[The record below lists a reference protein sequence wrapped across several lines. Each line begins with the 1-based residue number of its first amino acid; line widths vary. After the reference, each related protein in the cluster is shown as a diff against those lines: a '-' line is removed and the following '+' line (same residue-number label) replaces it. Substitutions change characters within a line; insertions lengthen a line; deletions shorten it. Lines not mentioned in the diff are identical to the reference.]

1 MFCSSCGTD
10 IPDGSSFCQKCG
22 AKTGPVDPATA
33 AVRGFAPT
41 TPASPAA
48 SSADSDKLM
57 VIASHLGGI
66 FFGFIPALIVFL
78 IRKDSPG
85 WVLDNAREALNWQI
99 TVIIAA
105 LVSAILMFV
114 LIGFVLIWILI
125 VTNLVLC
132 ILATVKASGGQAYRY
147 PFSLRLLK

>member
-10 IPDGSSFCQKCG
+10 ISEGSSFCQKCG
-22 AKTGPVDPATA
+22 ARTGPVDPATA
-33 AVRGFAPT
+33 AVRGSAAT
-41 TPASPAA
+41 TPALPAA
-48 SSADSDKLM
+48 ASADSDKLM
-57 VIASHLGGI
+57 VIASHFGGI

-105 LVSAILMFV
+105 FVCVILMFV
-114 LIGFVLIWILI
+114 LIGVVLIWMLML
-125 VTNLVLC
+125 TNLVLC

-147 PFSLRLLK
+147 PFCLRLLK

>member
-1 MFCSSCGTD
+1 MFCSSCGAD
-10 IPDGSSFCQKCG
+10 ILEGSSFCQKCG
-22 AKTGPVDPATA
+22 AKAGPVDPATA
-33 AVRGFAPT
+33 AVRGSAPT
-41 TPASPAA
+41 TPGLPAT

-99 TVIIAA
+99 TVLIAA
-105 LVSAILMFV
+105 LVCVILMFV
-114 LIGFVLIWILI
+114 LIGVVLIWILML
-125 VTNLVLC
+125 TNLVLC

-147 PFSLRLLK
+147 PFCLHLLK